1 LSRPSTGSLSQNQIS
16 DLSPLA
22 ACARLREV
30 YLRRNLV
37 RDLAALAPLA
47 SLPELRIVWLEEN
60 EVAAD
65 ARYRPFLIRLCRRLE
80 KIDTT
85 AVGEGERKAAHAG
98 DDAALEEMVRRALP
112 APPPRRP
119 AAVAPAAPAPAAAA
133 HSAATAAAPPGGAFS
148 SPVAASA
155 AASGRHEA
163 VTQRGAAKGRSNV
176 LSATLLLVR
185 ELAAA
190 PDAEASLAA
199 LAAELAAARAGR
211 LA

>member
-1 LSRPSTGSLSQNQIS
+1 MSAAISVPSSGRPLTEEMLTVKGGSLETLKTVNVWASQITSLAVLRKCSSLEVCSLSQNLIS

-80 KIDTT
+80 KIDG
-85 AVGEGERKAAHAG
+85 V
-98 DDAALEEMVRRALP
+98 P
-112 APPPRRP
+112 
-119 AAVAPAAPAPAAAA
+119 
-133 HSAATAAAPPGGAFS
+133 
-148 SPVAASA
+148 
-155 AASGRHEA
+155 
-163 VTQRGAAKGRSNV
+163 
-176 LSATLLLVR
+176 
-185 ELAAA
+185 
-190 PDAEASLAA
+190 
-199 LAAELAAARAGR
+199 
-211 LA
+211 